1 MESFTKYASTIKSGL
16 IPLLGNST
24 TSSNAVN
31 ELGSLLASNLAMLDA
46 QIKDIHSQK
55 FLSTATSETA
65 IINKAWEIS
74 GGRLYQK
81 DGNYATGYVICTTE
95 NTGVS
100 IEKGTQF
107 STEDNAIYE
116 SRIAMTTSEYQL
128 TLTEI
133 QRSNNITTVKSVN
146 HGLSSGME
154 LEIYDSSS
162 SNITFVGIYEITVID
177 NEYFTY
183 DNSGDDEIYSGS
195 TIYAKFNGAKVPVIS
210 ALQGDTMNKSYY
222 DAIELISY
230 NLSINGTFIE
240 YNGITGGTSIED
252 ILVFSDRSMKYVNEN
267 QFIQC
272 SRQARIFWIEQ
283 NTNSNF
289 TYSYRT
295 LSDKARIYFVMSQFD
310 TTNLTFTN
318 FTEDELD
325 ATKELFIS
333 NSEQAFLEESIDLNF
348 INPTFIPIDITI
360 TGLIPLN
367 EYVKEQV
374 KLNLKTYINPLPIN
388 EYLSELSELSD
399 DTIRQ
404 VILDTYDQQGN
415 KAKITSITISGVS
428 NLINK
433 YDKPIVGNVIIS

>member
-1 MESFTKYASTIKSGL
+1 
-16 IPLLGNST
+16 
-24 TSSNAVN
+24 
-31 ELGSLLASNLAMLDA
+31 
-46 QIKDIHSQK
+46 
-55 FLSTATSETA
+55 
-65 IINKAWEIS
+65 
-74 GGRLYQK
+74 
-81 DGNYATGYVICTTE
+81 
-95 NTGVS
+95 
-100 IEKGTQF
+100 
-107 STEDNAIYE
+107 
-116 SRIAMTTSEYQL
+116 MTTSEYKL

-154 LEIYDSSS
+154 LEIYDISS
-162 SNITFVGIYEITVID
+162 SNITFVGNYEITVID

-183 DNSGDDEIYSGS
+183 DNTGDDEIYYGS
-195 TIYAKFNGAKVPVIS
+195 TIYARFNGAKVPVIS

-230 NLSINGTFIE
+230 NLLINGTFIE

-252 ILVFSDRSMKYVNEN
+252 ILVFRDRVYQYVNEN
-267 QFIQC
+267 QSIQC

-283 NTNSNF
+283 NTSSNF

-318 FTEDELD
+318 FTQDELD
-325 ATKELFIS
+325 STKELFIA

-367 EYVKEQV
+367 EYMKEQV

-388 EYLSELSELSD
+388 EYLDKLSELSE

-428 NLINK
+428 SLVKK